1 MTKLGRRLIAA
12 AKEAVL
18 MAREH
23 RQYEALVNWGMGQA
37 RTCLVC
43 GDILL
48 TKKDLRIH
56 RANHSR
62 TETLCEKT
70 VTT

>member
-1 MTKLGRRLIAA
+1 M
-12 AKEAVL
+12 KESKSLAEL
-18 MAREH
+18 LREK
-23 RQYEALVNWGMGQA
+23 NWDMGQA

-56 RANHSR
+56 RAKHRNKMEMSCA
-62 TETLCEKT
+62 ET